1 MDDEYTQSG
10 GTNQASRNPTRRP
23 AQNNSS
29 SYAQRHRTFFTRHP
43 NHTNHQAPNQQQH
56 IPQRQPQQ
64 QPVQMSLDANSLLM
78 ILTLTKAV
86 QGLTEELHQKNAI
99 EIAKIKHEDEV
110 AVKTA
115 EAVAK
120 AEAADKQNFEEN
132 IRFSM

>member
-1 MDDEYTQSG
+1 
-10 GTNQASRNPTRRP
+10 
-23 AQNNSS
+23 
-29 SYAQRHRTFFTRHP
+29 
-43 NHTNHQAPNQQQH
+43 
-56 IPQRQPQQ
+56 
-64 QPVQMSLDANSLLM
+64 MSLDANSLLM